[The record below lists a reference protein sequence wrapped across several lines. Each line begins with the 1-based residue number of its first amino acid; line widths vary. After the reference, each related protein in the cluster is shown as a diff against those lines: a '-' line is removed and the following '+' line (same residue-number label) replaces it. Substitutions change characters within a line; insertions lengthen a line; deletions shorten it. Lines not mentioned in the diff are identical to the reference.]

1 MLLLDISLPDGSGID
16 LLRQIRP
23 HKPDLPI
30 LILSMHPEEQFA
42 VNLLRAGAS
51 GYITKDAVPQDVV
64 SAIRTL
70 LNGRKYISPAVA
82 QILADDVGGDNR
94 PAARAAERKGVPGL
108 LQAGRGPGGRRYRR
122 GAFSQQ
128 QDGQHVSRADPG
140 EDEREVERR
149 SHLLRDQEWSHT
161 VAAARRLRSPR
172 GRPPAVHRK
181 LPRARKPTGACLRVF
196 LVEDSA
202 SIRDRLGDFLSEPGK
217 IEMIGFAVDRGRCR
231 APVATQPVDVAIVD
245 LNLKEGT
252 GIGVIESV
260 RALHAKAPPTI
271 VVLTNYAFPEFE
283 AACRERGA
291 DYFFDKSTQF
301 GAVKML
307 LQSIRRSRH

>member
-1 MLLLDISLPDGSGID
+1 MASYSSLGSASA
-16 LLRQIRP
+16 P
-23 HKPDLPI
+23 K
-30 LILSMHPEEQFA
+30 SAEEPPP
-42 VNLLRAGAS
+42 LHSLETS
-51 GYITKDAVPQDVV
+51 ESTE
-64 SAIRTL
+64 SH
-70 LNGRKYISPAVA
+70 GR
-82 QILADDVGGDNR
+82 
-94 PAARAAERKGVPGL
+94 
-108 LQAGRGPGGRRYRR
+108 
-122 GAFSQQ
+122 
-128 QDGQHVSRADPG
+128 
-140 EDEREVERR
+140 
-149 SHLLRDQEWSHT
+149 
-161 VAAARRLRSPR
+161 
-172 GRPPAVHRK
+172 
-181 LPRARKPTGACLRVF
+181 CLRVF

-217 IEMIGFAVDRGRCR
+217 VEMIGFASTEAEAVRQLT
-231 APVATQPVDVAIVD
+231 AQTVDVAIVD

-260 RALHAKAPPTI
+260 RALHATAPPTI

>member
-1 MLLLDISLPDGSGID
+1 MASYSNVGS
-16 LLRQIRP
+16 
-23 HKPDLPI
+23 
-30 LILSMHPEEQFA
+30 
-42 VNLLRAGAS
+42 AS
-51 GYITKDAVPQDVV
+51 TPK
-64 SAIRTL
+64 
-70 LNGRKYISPAVA
+70 
-82 QILADDVGGDNR
+82 
-94 PAARAAERKGVPGL
+94 
-108 LQAGRGPGGRRYRR
+108 
-122 GAFSQQ
+122 
-128 QDGQHVSRADPG
+128 PG
-140 EDEREVERR
+140 E
-149 SHLLRDQEWSHT
+149 
-161 VAAARRLRSPR
+161 A
-172 GRPPAVHRK
+172 RPPPLASET
-181 LPRARKPTGACLRVF
+181 PEGAEPHGPCLRVF

-217 IEMIGFAVDRGRCR
+217 VEMIGFASTEADAVRQLT
-231 APVATQPVDVAIVD
+231 AQTVDVAIVD

-260 RALHAKAPPTI
+260 RALHATAPPTI